1 MRDSKTLLIELG
13 TEELPAKRLL
23 ALSDEFNK
31 AFRAQL
37 TAAKLSFSDGKEGHK
52 NLCTPR
58 RLALSI
64 KALDVIQPDQLI
76 ERKGP
81 TQAGAFDQQGNP
93 TQAALGFARACGVEV
108 SQLTLDADESRL
120 IFRKRRAGL
129 QTIELLPQL
138 LENTIKELSLPKR
151 MRWNQSAAEFIR
163 PVRWLL
169 FIFGGETVTTNLF
182 GLKAGN
188 ITYGHRFH
196 APQPIVVKEA
206 SEYEELL
213 QEANVLVDFEKR
225 RDTIHQQAT
234 VLAKKVHGRPFLDK
248 ALVDEITGLVEWP
261 HALLGE
267 FDKEFLAIQKEVLT
281 ATMLDHQKYIPLFS
295 EKSSEKISEKDPA
308 ELLPRFIVISNI
320 ESTSPDAVTR
330 GNEKVIVPRFKDA
343 IFFWQRD
350 QSQPL
355 EARIEALKNI
365 VFEKRLGNLFDKTQR
380 LIKLCEFLSGYTGA
394 RHAREAARLSKCD
407 LLTEMVNEF
416 PKLQGII
423 GRQLALHDNVKDEIA
438 TAIEEQYLPLHA
450 RDRRLPT
457 TADGMTLAL
466 ADRLDTLVGIFASG
480 KKPTGLKDPY
490 GLRRASLAVLR
501 IIIETEHTP
510 SNSQAQ
516 KGLDVDLY
524 ASLQQAAALF
534 PASLQ
539 ADGVVEE
546 VFNYIVERLRGYFAE
561 RGIAADVIES
571 VLANHPTSPQDINAR
586 IDALRGFRKSPEA
599 ENLTAASKRIRNILK
614 KEAPDKTNSI
624 QKELFK
630 EEAETALYTALQV
643 LADEVE
649 KHFQRHQYKQALHKL
664 AGLRRP
670 VDTFFDDVMVMDKD
684 ERLKANRIALL
695 TKIDAL
701 FTRVAD
707 LSRLQS

>member
-13 TEELPAKRLL
+13 TEELPARRLL
-23 ALSDEFNK
+23 TLSDDFNK

-37 TAAKLSFSDGKEGHK
+37 TTAKLSFSDGEEGYK

-58 RLALSI
+58 RLTLSI
-64 KALDVIQPDQLI
+64 KQLDTTQPDQLI

-81 TQAGAFDQQGNP
+81 TQAGAFDRQGNP

-108 SQLTLDADESRL
+108 SQLTLDAAESRL
-120 IFRKRRAGL
+120 IFRKRRTGL
-129 QTIELLPQL
+129 PTIELLPQL
-138 LENTIKELSLPKR
+138 LENTIKELPLPKR
-151 MRWNQSAAEFIR
+151 MRWNQTAAEFIR

-169 FIFGGETVTTNLF
+169 FIFGSETVTANLF
-182 GLKAGN
+182 GMKAGN

-206 SEYEELL
+206 SEYEDLL

-225 RDTIHQQAT
+225 RNTIQQQAT
-234 VLAKKVHGRPFLDK
+234 ALAEKVHGRPFLDK

-261 HALLGE
+261 HALLGK
-267 FDKEFLAIQKEVLT
+267 FDKKFLEVQKEVLT
-281 ATMLDHQKYIPLFS
+281 ATMRDHQKYIPLFN
-295 EKSSEKISEKDPA
+295 EENPA
-308 ELLPRFIVISNI
+308 ELLARFIVIGNI

-350 QSQPL
+350 KSHPL
-355 EARIEALKNI
+355 EARLEALKNI
-365 VFEKRLGNLFDKTQR
+365 VFEKRLGSLYDKTQR

-394 RHAREAARLSKCD
+394 PKEHVQEAARLSKCD

-423 GRQLALHDNVKDEIA
+423 GRQLALHDNLEDEIA
-438 TAIEEQYLPLHA
+438 TAIEEQYLPRHA
-450 RDRRLPT
+450 RDQRLPA
-457 TADGMTLAL
+457 TANGMTLAL
-466 ADRLDTLVGIFASG
+466 ADRLDTLIGIFASG

-501 IIIETEHTP
+501 IIIETEHPP
-510 SNSQAQ
+510 SNPQAQ

-546 VFNYIVERLRGYFAE
+546 VFNYIIERLRGYFAE

-571 VLANHPTSPQDINAR
+571 VLANNPTSPQDISAR
-586 IDALRGFRKSPEA
+586 IDALCGFRKSPEA

-614 KEAPDKTNSI
+614 KETPDKTNSI
-624 QKELFK
+624 QKELLK
-630 EEAETALYTALQV
+630 EEAETALYAALQT

-649 KHFQRHQYKQALHKL
+649 KHFQRHQYKQALQKL
-664 AGLRRP
+664 AGLRQP

-684 ERLKANRIALL
+684 ERLKTNRITLL

>member
-13 TEELPAKRLL
+13 TEELPARRLL
-23 ALSDEFNK
+23 TLSDDFNK

-37 TAAKLSFSDGKEGHK
+37 TTAKLSFSDGKEGYK

-64 KALDVIQPDQLI
+64 KQLDVTQPDQLI

-81 TQAGAFDQQGNP
+81 TQASAFDRQGNP
-93 TQAALGFARACGVEV
+93 TQAAVGFARACGVEV

-120 IFRKRRAGL
+120 IFRKRHAGL

-138 LENTIKELSLPKR
+138 LENTVKELALPKR
-151 MRWNQSAAEFIR
+151 MRWNQTAAEFIR

-169 FIFGGETVTTNLF
+169 FIFGGETVTANLF
-182 GLKAGN
+182 GMKAGN

-196 APQPIVVKEA
+196 APQPIVVKQA
-206 SEYEELL
+206 SEYEALL
-213 QEANVLVDFEKR
+213 QEASVLVDFEKR
-225 RDTIHQQAT
+225 RDTIQQQAT
-234 VLAKKVHGRPFLDK
+234 TLAKKVHGRPFLDK

-261 HALLGE
+261 HALLGK
-267 FDKEFLAIQKEVLT
+267 FDKKFLEVQKEVLT
-281 ATMLDHQKYIPLFS
+281 ATMQDHQKYIPLFN
-295 EKSSEKISEKDPA
+295 EKISEKNPA
-308 ELLPRFIVISNI
+308 ELLARFIVISNI
-320 ESTSPDAVTR
+320 ESTSPDTVTR

-350 QSQPL
+350 KSQPL
-355 EARIEALKNI
+355 EARLETLKNI
-365 VFEKRLGNLFDKTQR
+365 VFEKRLGNLYDKTQR
-380 LIKLCEFLSGYTGA
+380 LIKLCEFLSDYTGA
-394 RHAREAARLSKCD
+394 PKEHAREAARLSKCD
-407 LLTEMVNEF
+407 LPTEMVNEF

-423 GRQLALHDNVKDEIA
+423 GRQLALHDNLKDEIA

-457 TADGMTLAL
+457 TANGVTLAL
-466 ADRLDTLVGIFASG
+466 ADRLDILIGIFASG

-501 IIIETEHTP
+501 IIIETEHP
-510 SNSQAQ
+510 QAQ

-546 VFNYIVERLRGYFAE
+546 VFDYIIERLRGYFAE

-571 VLANHPTSPQDINAR
+571 VLANHPTAPKDINAR
-586 IDALRGFRKSPEA
+586 IDALCSFRRSPEA

-614 KEAPDKTNSI
+614 KETPDKTNSI
-624 QKELFK
+624 QKELLK
-630 EEAETALYTALQV
+630 EEAETALYTALQT
-643 LADEVE
+643 LAGDVE
-649 KHFQRHQYKQALHKL
+649 KHFQRHQYKQALQEL

-684 ERLKANRIALL
+684 ERLKTNRIALL